1 MLWQKDE
8 KNIYVN
14 FCREEFEEQTFEKAN
29 VLLGLQIAP
38 TKSNCYAL
46 ACRKTGNIF
55 FATKQWYDA
64 IRSYN
69 MSLCFAEND
78 SEPNIISMAYGNRSA
93 CFLHLKM
100 YDKCITD
107 IQMAIESNYP
117 DNLLPKLE
125 KRKAVCLEQ
134 IEKNEQ
140 AAIWAPELSFEADD
154 NFTSMANVL
163 QIQRNAEFGRHITA
177 KSDIGVGKVVLMER
191 AFTPS
196 LSDKYKRCDTCWKS
210 NVNLIPCTN
219 CTSAL
224 FCPGQCEQNPHHII
238 QCGMRI
244 VDDDTMNDQQMQLV
258 RSILIAVNE
267 FSSTGALMNFVETT
281 IRSGPEKIPSSLSD
295 TKSMYRAFLKLC
307 FDHKTTVKET
317 FPTQVCFIYKTLLS
331 HHAVRPKF
339 SSKKYRR
346 FFMHLVGHHLCT
358 IQCNTG
364 GLLYNPRSPYNISQS
379 MCENLSILVNYINHS
394 CAPNISLISFNEF
407 NVCITLRPIKTG
419 DQLFVSY
426 FRNDHIKY
434 KTVNRQTYLRDICEF
449 NCKCE
454 RCVTSTMPKEL
465 EEMKTDP
472 CYQYVRK
479 AANKM
484 DCCTFGPDVRV
495 LRLCSCSTVTRS
507 DSKMMLEKCMEFL
520 NKFGHTTWSLEL
532 EFVVNCYEKG
542 LRSQFK
548 QFF

>member
-196 LSDKYKRCDTCWKS
+196 LSDKYKRCTLAGKAT
-210 NVNLIPCTN
+210 LI
-219 CTSAL
+219 
-224 FCPGQCEQNPHHII
+224 
-238 QCGMRI
+238 
-244 VDDDTMNDQQMQLV
+244 
-258 RSILIAVNE
+258 
-267 FSSTGALMNFVETT
+267 
-281 IRSGPEKIPSSLSD
+281 
-295 TKSMYRAFLKLC
+295 
-307 FDHKTTVKET
+307 
-317 FPTQVCFIYKTLLS
+317 
-331 HHAVRPKF
+331 
-339 SSKKYRR
+339 
-346 FFMHLVGHHLCT
+346 
-358 IQCNTG
+358 
-364 GLLYNPRSPYNISQS
+364 
-379 MCENLSILVNYINHS
+379 
-394 CAPNISLISFNEF
+394 
-407 NVCITLRPIKTG
+407 
-419 DQLFVSY
+419 
-426 FRNDHIKY
+426 
-434 KTVNRQTYLRDICEF
+434 
-449 NCKCE
+449 
-454 RCVTSTMPKEL
+454 
-465 EEMKTDP
+465 
-472 CYQYVRK
+472 
-479 AANKM
+479 
-484 DCCTFGPDVRV
+484 
-495 LRLCSCSTVTRS
+495 
-507 DSKMMLEKCMEFL
+507 
-520 NKFGHTTWSLEL
+520 
-532 EFVVNCYEKG
+532 
-542 LRSQFK
+542 
-548 QFF
+548 